1 MHDRRIAD
9 IERALIAGEECSLY
23 PMELEHARHTLIEAR
38 KADAVY
44 RLEKALSSREI
55 EAIRIAIDQA
65 EEAGVSQ
72 SKLQAAE
79 RALEAV
85 KKQSDARLLLHEA
98 RRSGDIRQLRQAID
112 DASDLG
118 LQEAELVQIR
128 LVLDLLE
135 RKAAARES
143 LDLAVR
149 DASVEKLEA
158 SLAMAEAAGL
168 KPPEMQKA
176 RKALEQEEAKAAAR
190 VALKDAKLGKKAS
203 AEGRINDLREAVQ
216 EGREA
221 GLSQE
226 ELEPAQRV
234 LEKLRMEVTARK
246 QLEEAMELG
255 SIDALRPA
263 IAAAAAA
270 GIDEEEL
277 FPAQK
282 KLEDAYKPTARAK
295 LKEAVQLRDIATL
308 QAAIDQA
315 KAVGLSVMA
324 IAEASEVI
332 KEEELKIQLRKRLSQ
347 LYGSTNMQELRAA
360 VNLGSVNGL
369 KDKDLADARKQI
381 SELEQQEAS
390 CESLSEA
397 IKGREIVSLQ
407 VAIKAAKALA
417 QQVLTNCIPPELV
430 ADAEKELKKE
440 IEQSA
445 RDMLLDS
452 IKRCNGAMKVIE
464 AVAGDSNEQ
473 PALNAKAALQQR
485 RRSQANF
492 EAALQAIGID
502 SRPNSREAQTQ
513 QAGRRTSGLGKRRM
527 SALHNGQLGGSSAA
541 GDEYSQRIQ
550 NIQVSIRGAEALGLD
565 ETDIAPA
572 REARPQG
579 VRRCG
584 GARWV
589 LPKRKGA

>member
-1 MHDRRIAD
+1 MVAS
-9 IERALIAGEECSLY
+9 ALG
-23 PMELEHARHTLIEAR
+23 PWWP
-38 KADAVY
+38 V
-44 RLEKALSSREI
+44 
-55 EAIRIAIDQA
+55 
-65 EEAGVSQ
+65 VV
-72 SKLQAAE
+72 AAF
-79 RALEAV
+79 
-85 KKQSDARLLLHEA
+85 D
-98 RRSGDIRQLRQAID
+98 
-112 DASDLG
+112 
-118 LQEAELVQIR
+118 
-128 LVLDLLE
+128 
-135 RKAAARES
+135 AAARES

-176 RKALEQEEAKAAAR
+176 QKALEQEEAKAAAR

-226 ELEPAQRV
+226 ELEPAQWV

-360 VNLGSVNGL
+360 VNLGSVNG
-369 KDKDLADARKQI
+369 
-381 SELEQQEAS
+381 
-390 CESLSEA
+390 
-397 IKGREIVSLQ
+397 
-407 VAIKAAKALA
+407 
-417 QQVLTNCIPPELV
+417 
-430 ADAEKELKKE
+430 
-440 IEQSA
+440 
-445 RDMLLDS
+445 
-452 IKRCNGAMKVIE
+452 
-464 AVAGDSNEQ
+464 AG
-473 PALNAKAALQQR
+473 P
-485 RRSQANF
+485 
-492 EAALQAIGID
+492 G
-502 SRPNSREAQTQ
+502 
-513 QAGRRTSGLGKRRM
+513 
-527 SALHNGQLGGSSAA
+527 
-541 GDEYSQRIQ
+541 
-550 NIQVSIRGAEALGLD
+550 
-565 ETDIAPA
+565 
-572 REARPQG
+572 
-579 VRRCG
+579 
-584 GARWV
+584 
-589 LPKRKGA
+589 